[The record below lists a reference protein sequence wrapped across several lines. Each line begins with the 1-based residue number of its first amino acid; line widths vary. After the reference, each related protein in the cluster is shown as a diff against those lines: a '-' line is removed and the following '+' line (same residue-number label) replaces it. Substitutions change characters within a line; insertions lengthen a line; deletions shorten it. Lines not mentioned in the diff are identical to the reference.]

1 MVRSSG
7 SQRARRINEALE
19 LMERHESV
27 SQAAQVLAERHGIS
41 KRQAYRY
48 LRQAKAVGKRVP
60 IPDAK
65 VAFTV
70 KLSRKLV
77 GQVRGHGKS
86 TGLSLSEIVT
96 RALEAFLFK
105 RGDRG

>member
-7 SQRARRINEALE
+7 SQRALRINEALE
-19 LMERHESV
+19 LIERHESV
-27 SQAAQVLAERHGIS
+27 SKAAEALAGRHHIS

-48 LRQAKAVGKRVP
+48 LRQAKEVGKRVP

-65 VAFTV
+65 LAFTV

-77 GQVRGHGKS
+77 ARVRGYAKS

-105 RGDRG
+105 RGDGG

>member
-1 MVRSSG
+1 MVRSS
-7 SQRARRINEALE
+7 SSERARRINDALA
-19 LMERHESV
+19 LIERHESV
-27 SQAAQVLAERHGIS
+27 SQAAEALAQRHSIS

-48 LRQAKAVGKRVP
+48 LREAKAAGKRVP

-70 KLSRKLV
+70 KLSRQLV
-77 GQVRGHGKS
+77 ARVRRYAKS

>member
-7 SQRARRINEALE
+7 SQRAHRINEALE
-19 LMERHESV
+19 LIERSESV
-27 SQAAQVLAERHGIS
+27 SQAAEELAGRHDIS

-48 LRQAKAVGKRVP
+48 LREAKEVGKRVP

-77 GQVRGHGKS
+77 GRVRGYGKS
-86 TGLSLSEIVT
+86 TGLSLSEILT

>member
-1 MVRSSG
+1 MVRSS
-7 SQRARRINEALE
+7 SSERARRINEALE
-19 LMERHESV
+19 LVERHESV
-27 SQAAQVLAERHGIS
+27 SLAAQELAQRHNLS

-48 LRQAKAVGKRVP
+48 LREAKAVGKRVP

-77 GQVRGHGKS
+77 KQVRGYGKS
-86 TGLSLSEIVT
+86 TGQSLSEILT

>member
-7 SQRARRINEALE
+7 SERARRINDALE
-19 LMERHESV
+19 LI
-27 SQAAQVLAERHGIS
+27 ERHGPVSLAAEALAQRHSIS

-48 LRQAKAVGKRVP
+48 LREAKAAGKRVP

-70 KLSRKLV
+70 KLSRKLAAR
-77 GQVRGHGKS
+77 VRGYAKS
-86 TGLSLSEIVT
+86 AGLGLGEVVT
-96 RALEAFLFK
+96 RALEAFLLK